1 MAKRILML
9 NTSHNDYRMII
20 ALKDM
25 GFYVIATGN
34 TPGLVGERYC
44 DEYIRAD
51 YSDKDAMVNLA
62 QSRNVDAVCA
72 CCNDFGV
79 LTAAFVAEKL
89 GLPGHDSYET
99 ALTLHHKDRF
109 KAFAERHGIKTPRA
123 RSFDNPKDALA
134 FIQTA
139 SFPLIVKSAD
149 LSAGR
154 GVSRADTIEQAITA
168 VHGAFEASRVKRAVI
183 EPFIEGAQ
191 AACCMFIKDRTVVAC
206 STNDEY
212 SFINPYRVEI
222 DTYPARDFDRV
233 KNEIVTQTEKIVRLL
248 NAHDGIFHVQY
259 RLKDNT
265 PYIIEVMRRTLGNLY
280 SIPAEKLTG
289 INWDYWQ
296 ARVYCGLDLDAFPV
310 NAVERGF
317 YAYRALHAQRNGP
330 VTNITIPQDIKR
342 FLFDECSLWSEGR
355 VIQNYLHEPLT
366 ILFFQFE
373 SRAQMDEIMLERYHE
388 ISVAS

>member
-1 MAKRILML
+1 MKRVLML

-34 TPGLVGERYC
+34 TPGLIGESYC
-44 DEYIRAD
+44 DEYVRAD
-51 YSDKDAMVNLA
+51 YSDKDAMLNLA
-62 QSRNVDAVCA
+62 RSRNIDAVCA

-79 LTAAFVAEKL
+79 LTAAFIAEKL
-89 GLPGHDSYET
+89 NLPGHDNYET
-99 ALTLHHKDRF
+99 AQTLHHKDRF
-109 KAFAERHGIKTPRA
+109 KDFAQRNGIKTPRA
-123 RSFDNPKDALA
+123 HSFDNEKDTVD
-134 FIQTA
+134 FIQNVN
-139 SFPLIVKSAD
+139 FPLIVKSAD

-154 GVSRADTIEQAITA
+154 GISRADTVDEAIKA
-168 VHGAFEASRVKRAVI
+168 VHEAFEASRVKRIVI

-191 AACCMFIKDRTVVAC
+191 AACCMFIKDKKVIAC
-206 STNDEY
+206 STNNEY

-222 DTYPARDFDRV
+222 DTYPALDFDLV
-233 KNEIVTQTEKIVRLL
+233 KNDIISQTEKIVRIL
-248 NAHDGIFHVQY
+248 NAHDGIFHIQY

-296 ARVYCGLDLDAFPV
+296 ARVYCGLDVSDFPV
-310 NAVERGF
+310 NALEQGF
-317 YAYRALHAQRNGP
+317 YAYRAVHAQRNGP
-330 VTNITIPQDIKR
+330 VTQITVPDGIRR
-342 FLFDECSLWSEGR
+342 FVFDESSLWTPGR
-355 VIQNYLHEPLT
+355 IIQNYLHEPLT

-373 SRAQMDEIMLERYHE
+373 SRSQMNEIMLERYHE
-388 ISVAS
+388 IVVE